1 MVSIL
6 PSERTPFDVI
16 GKDVGRALQ
25 GVMPGAVQQ
34 GFQRGQGLSAID
46 QLQEALGSAGGDIN
60 KILPALA
67 KAYTLNPNLERSGL
81 GQQYLQQARLGQ
93 AFGGQGGQGGAQ
105 QSPSMP
111 GQQPQGGQPIPSMGG
126 QQQPQ
131 QQPSAEQERTGP
143 QPEFA
148 KPSPFNI
155 MTPQDMDAE
164 AKRFALAL
172 NDPNAYSTRFAQ
184 LQGQNEAA
192 TGQRQALEQA
202 ALDAG
207 VDPADLPRFMNVN
220 SHLDPRNPSQWAQN
234 AKRNFAQV
242 KNNDQK
248 IRRTFIPGVGN
259 GLLGQDR
266 AAALKRLEGPV
277 QQNAKMGLEQED
289 RAYLAGEYLTPT
301 EIETLYHPETPKL
314 KKGIEGLERGLFP
327 AEVSKK
333 GLEGWKGLT
342 TAQAKKS
349 PFISYE
355 EAQERDP
362 QALQIMQDR
371 LSKFFMG
378 NVDKDTSLLGIR
390 EKLWEDKDYDWRQ
403 IGPAIRQAQESGL
416 ELTPDQERE
425 MSTIETQPPMRSLG
439 DIFKGFDRVAGYLRG
454 SK

>member
-25 GVMPGAVQQ
+25 GVLPGAVQQ

-46 QLQEALGSAGGDIN
+46 QLQESMSAAGGDIN

-67 KAYTLNPNLERSGL
+67 KAYTMNPNLERSGL

-93 AFGGQGGQGGAQ
+93 AFGGQGGQVGVSQA
-105 QSPSMP
+105 PSMQVTP
-111 GQQPQGGQPIPSMGG
+111 AMGS
-126 QQQPQ
+126 QPQ
-131 QQPSAEQERTGP
+131 QQPSAEQARTGP

-148 KPSPFNI
+148 KPSWSNI
-155 MTPQDMDAE
+155 FTPQDMDAE
-164 AKRFALAL
+164 STRYAIAL
-172 NDPNAYSTRFAQ
+172 NDPNAKQVRLAQ
-184 LQGQNEAA
+184 LQAQNDAA
-192 TGQRQALEQA
+192 TSQRQALEQA
-202 ALDAG
+202 ALDSG

-220 SHLDPRNPSQWAQN
+220 AHLDPRNPSQWAQN

-266 AAALKRLEGPV
+266 AAALKRLEGPL
-277 QQNAKMGLEQED
+277 QHNAKMGLEQED
-289 RAYLAGEYLTPT
+289 RAYLAGEYVTPT
-301 EIETLYHPETPKL
+301 EIETLYHPETPQL
-314 KKGIEGLERGLFP
+314 KKGIEGLEKGLFP

-342 TAQAKKS
+342 TAQARKS

-355 EAQERDP
+355 EALERDP

-403 IGPAIRQAQESGL
+403 IGPAIRQAQEMGL

-425 MSTIETQPPMRSLG
+425 MSTLETQPPMRSLG
-439 DIFKGFDRVAGYLRG
+439 DIFKGFDRIAGYLRG